1 MPKRGAFLFLV
12 VSWKVSLHFLGMF
25 IEPFNQIHLYFV
37 KSASLCSSWFF
48 CAMIMSKTRTC
59 WKNFQLHFHR
69 ISQGIVWLKW
79 KSGLDRN
86 CHAKRS
92 WTIYI
97 ISNKFWLRYNKGF
110 LNHKLNSWNLVLLS
124 AIFSFYQIWI
134 MSLTT
139 NKHFFGLRPEPFAPY
154 RILWN
159 KSRGLPRSCFF
170 HTNLSA
176 QIGKSTAMIASK
188 SDPPEGWTFLA

>member
-1 MPKRGAFLFLV
+1 MPKRGTFLFLV
-12 VSWKVSLHFLGMF
+12 STWNVSLHFLGMF

-48 CAMIMSKTRTC
+48 SAMIMSKTRTC
-59 WKNFQLHFHR
+59 WKNFQFHFHR

-86 CHAKRS
+86 CHAKRF

-97 ISNKFWLRYNKGF
+97 ISNKFWLRYNKRF
-110 LNHKLNSWNLVLLS
+110 LNYKRNSWNLVLLS

-134 MSLTT
+134 MSLST
-139 NKHFFGLRPEPFAPY
+139 NKHFFLDFGRNHSRRTGYCE
-154 RILWN
+154 
-159 KSRGLPRSCFF
+159 KSPGACPGPVLFF
-170 HTNLSA
+170 EN
-176 QIGKSTAMIASK
+176 
-188 SDPPEGWTFLA
+188 TFPSNIFSSSIS